1 CPEVEQVKLGEVI
14 RVELEI
20 VAPHDLYY
28 VQVEDPLPAG
38 AEAIDTGR
46 ATTSL
51 LERGGE
57 LTRGPVGEID
67 IAPSPTR
74 AVAHSDIYWG
84 WWHWYS
90 RSELRD
96 EKVALFADY
105 LPRGSYLYSYTM
117 RATLPG
123 EFHVIPTT
131 AGELY
136 FPEVYGRAAGQ
147 LLRIAAK

>member
-1 CPEVEQVKLGEVI
+1 MI

-28 VQVEDPLPAG
+28 VQLEDPLPAG
-38 AEAIDTGR
+38 AEAIDTGL

-51 LERGGE
+51 LAPDPSIQRPGLVPILWKAGRRSVLECRGGFW
-57 LTRGPVGEID
+57 
-67 IAPSPTR
+67 
-74 AVAHSDIYWG
+74 WG

-105 LPRGSYLYSYTM
+105 LSRGSYLYSYTM

-131 AGELY
+131 ASELY
-136 FPEVYGRAAGQ
+136 FPEVYGRADGQ
-147 LLRIAAK
+147 LLRISGT

>member
-1 CPEVEQVKLGEVI
+1 MMEAVAPRR
-14 RVELEI
+14 RVER
-20 VAPHDLYY
+20 
-28 VQVEDPLPAG
+28 AG
-38 AEAIDTGR
+38 GF
-46 ATTSL
+46 
-51 LERGGE
+51 
-57 LTRGPVGEID
+57 
-67 IAPSPTR
+67 
-74 AVAHSDIYWG
+74 YWG

-131 AGELY
+131 ASELY
-136 FPEVYGRAAGQ
+136 FPEVYGRADGQ
-147 LLRIAAK
+147 LLRISGT